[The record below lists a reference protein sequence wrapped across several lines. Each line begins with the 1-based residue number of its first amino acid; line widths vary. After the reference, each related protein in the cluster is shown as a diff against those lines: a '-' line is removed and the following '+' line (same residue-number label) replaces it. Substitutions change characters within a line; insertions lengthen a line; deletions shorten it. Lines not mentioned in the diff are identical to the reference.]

1 MAERLEIPVIGIGA
15 GRFCDGQ
22 VLIVHDLVGL
32 NEEDLVL
39 AKAYG
44 QTRQSWLEIFSA
56 YRQEVEEGRF
66 PTAANVA
73 HMDPEKRA
81 KLDELLKG
89 NGQGR

>member
-1 MAERLEIPVIGIGA
+1 M
-15 GRFCDGQ
+15 
-22 VLIVHDLVGL
+22 LIVHDLVGL

-66 PTAANVA
+66 PTAENVA
-73 HMDPEKRA
+73 HMEPDKHAE
-81 KLDELLKG
+81 LDAMLKG
-89 NGQGR
+89 NGKSN